1 MAAGVRQLS
10 PIKQSDNLKADVIPA
25 VSLPPLPLSPL
36 SLSHP
41 RVLTRARARTHS
53 QTHMY
58 SHTHAH
64 RPTWSRLAPLLLQTL
79 RTRMRETWW
88 CLQSLAAAFLDKAP
102 FKTTTSHSSSST
114 KSHVIC
120 TVSYVVSVLC
130 TANSR
135 GLSCVLKW
143 RLINRCHWNNS

>member
-25 VSLPPLPLSPL
+25 VSLPPLPLSLLP
-36 SLSHP
+36 LSHP
-41 RVLTRARARTHS
+41 RVLTRARALTYS
-53 QTHMY
+53 QTHKY
-58 SHTHAH
+58 SRTHAH
-64 RPTWSRLAPLLLQTL
+64 RPTWSRLVPLLLQTL

-102 FKTTTSHSSSST
+102 FKTTILHSSSSEYPGR

-120 TVSYVVSVLC
+120 TVSYVVSILC

-135 GLSCVLKW
+135 ALSCVY
-143 RLINRCHWNNS
+143 